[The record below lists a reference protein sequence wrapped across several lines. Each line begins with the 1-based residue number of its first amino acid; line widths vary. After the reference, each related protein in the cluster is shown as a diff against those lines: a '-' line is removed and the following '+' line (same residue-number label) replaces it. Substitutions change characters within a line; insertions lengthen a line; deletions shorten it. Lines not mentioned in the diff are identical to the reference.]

1 MGSGPVCI
9 RPAMIRCLSI
19 PGLGCKVGLGHQ
31 IKPWPLKR
39 PFPSGPQPDFT
50 TRRGKFRA
58 PKARVARGV

>member
-1 MGSGPVCI
+1 
-9 RPAMIRCLSI
+9 MIRCLSI

-39 PFPSGPQPDFT
+39 PFPSGPQPDFR